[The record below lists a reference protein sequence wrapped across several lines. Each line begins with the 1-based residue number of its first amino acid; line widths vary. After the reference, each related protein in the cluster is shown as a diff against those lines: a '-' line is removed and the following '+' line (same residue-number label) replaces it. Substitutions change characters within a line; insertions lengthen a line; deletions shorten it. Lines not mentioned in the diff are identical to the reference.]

1 MPKQSPQIGV
11 PTVSLGQ
18 PDFTGSALPFF
29 TSLTP
34 VACAVTPLSGLN
46 NEIRNDLDTTA
57 TYQFLVAPWGYDK
70 INGGWT
76 IGKASQPSASVTVTA
91 SQYIRLSVLNASWPS
106 GFLGTKFVAI
116 FMKKNSGNYQLCQL
130 AYLDPSNDFDTAI
143 SAEPLAVLPSRSL
156 AFLQNASG
164 DTTFGSMN
172 PYPMTEEAVGET
184 TGGVNYDRSAST
196 VSVSPDSTPDY
207 QVVTARGCNVTFSL
221 LASDLKDVVKAT
233 AGLYTKITGL
243 NGTSTVEET
252 QQTILTAAAVLKGN
266 RHIIINETSS
276 AGKAVKRLFV
286 GNLTTS
292 QTAVTISRTKTA
304 VASLQFN
311 LQTAATDSL
320 LSGLNSEIAVSRY

>member
-1 MPKQSPQIGV
+1 MPKQSPAIGV
-11 PTVSLGQ
+11 PTVSLGS

-34 VACAVTPLSGLN
+34 IACAVSYSSFLN
-46 NEIRNDLDTTA
+46 NEIRNDLDTSA
-57 TYQFLVAPWGYDK
+57 TYQFVIAPWGYDRT
-70 INGGWT
+70 NGGWT
-76 IGKASQPSASVTVTA
+76 IGKASQASASVTVTA
-91 SQYIRLSVLNASWPS
+91 SQFIRLSVLNASWPS
-106 GFLGTKFVAI
+106 GFLGTKFVAV

-130 AYLDPSNDFDTAI
+130 AYLDPSNDFDTSIAT
-143 SAEPLAVLPSRSL
+143 EPLAALPSRTLS
-156 AFLQNASG
+156 FLQNASG
-164 DTTFGSMN
+164 DSTFGSMN

-184 TGGVNYDRSAST
+184 TGGINYDRSAST
-196 VSVSPDSTPDY
+196 VTVAPDHTPDY

-233 AGLYTKITGL
+233 AGVYTKFTGL

-252 QQTILTAAAVLKGN
+252 QQTLLTASAVLKGN
-266 RHIIINETSS
+266 RHIIIDETSS

-311 LQTAATDSL
+311 LQTASTDTL
-320 LSGLNSEIAVSRY
+320 TANLNSEISVSRY

>member
-1 MPKQSPQIGV
+1 MPKQSPAIGV
-11 PTVSLGQ
+11 PTVSIGT

-34 VACAVTPLSGLN
+34 VACAISYDTNLN
-46 NEIRNDLDTTA
+46 NEIRNSLDTTA
-57 TYQFLVAPWGYDK
+57 TYQFVIAPWGYDQ

-76 IGKASQPSASVTVTA
+76 IGKASQASASVTVTA
-91 SQYIRLSVLNASWPS
+91 SQFIRLSVLNASWPS

-130 AYLDPSNDFDTAI
+130 AYLDPSNDFDTSVA
-143 SAEPLAVLPSRSL
+143 AEPLAVLPSRTLS
-156 AFLQNASG
+156 FLQNASG

-172 PYPMTEEAVGET
+172 PYPMTEEGVGET

-207 QVVTARGCNVTFSL
+207 QVVTTRGCNVTFNL

-233 AGLYTKITGL
+233 AGIYTKFTGL
-243 NGTSTVEET
+243 NGTSTIEEA
-252 QQTILTAAAVLKGN
+252 QQTILTAAAILKGN
-266 RHIIINETSS
+266 RHIIIDETSS
-276 AGKAVKRLFV
+276 SGRAVKRLFV